1 MGGKSFKD
9 ILWKIFRF
17 VFLGFMALISVGPLV
32 WIVMSSFKSNK
43 EILSS
48 AFALPTSLSFNGY
61 KAALDLAPIFKFYGN
76 SVVISFTST
85 LLNILIVSMAAYVLA
100 RYTFKGSTFITLLL
114 SASLLVPT
122 SALLMPIYK
131 IQGQGLY
138 LCMRH
143 WDFLLHFSYSK
154 AIFRASPRNWK
165 KLPILTEPGFIGH
178 SL

>member
-85 LLNILIVSMAAYVLA
+85 LLNILIVSMDIRLREVP
-100 RYTFKGSTFITLLL
+100 L
-114 SASLLVPT
+114 SHCFYLRLF
-122 SALLMPIYK
+122 
-131 IQGQGLY
+131 LY
-138 LCMRH
+138 L
-143 WDFLLHFSYSK
+143 LQHF
-154 AIFRASPRNWK
+154 
-165 KLPILTEPGFIGH
+165 
-178 SL
+178 

>member
-61 KAALDLAPIFKFYGN
+61 KAALDLAPIFKFLWK
-76 SVVISFTST
+76 SV
-85 LLNILIVSMAAYVLA
+85 L
-100 RYTFKGSTFITLLL
+100 
-114 SASLLVPT
+114 
-122 SALLMPIYK
+122 
-131 IQGQGLY
+131 
-138 LCMRH
+138 
-143 WDFLLHFSYSK
+143 
-154 AIFRASPRNWK
+154 
-165 KLPILTEPGFIGH
+165 
-178 SL
+178 

>member
-76 SVVISFTST
+76 SLREVP
-85 LLNILIVSMAAYVLA
+85 
-100 RYTFKGSTFITLLL
+100 L
-114 SASLLVPT
+114 SHCFYLRLF
-122 SALLMPIYK
+122 
-131 IQGQGLY
+131 LY
-138 LCMRH
+138 L
-143 WDFLLHFSYSK
+143 LQHF
-154 AIFRASPRNWK
+154 
-165 KLPILTEPGFIGH
+165 
-178 SL
+178 

>member
-61 KAALDLAPIFKFYGN
+61 KAALDLAPIFKF
-76 SVVISFTST
+76 
-85 LLNILIVSMAAYVLA
+85 
-100 RYTFKGSTFITLLL
+100 
-114 SASLLVPT
+114 
-122 SALLMPIYK
+122 IYK
-131 IQGQGLY
+131 QCCDFFHKYPAKYPDCFHGCLCVGQIY
-138 LCMRH
+138 V
-143 WDFLLHFSYSK
+143 
-154 AIFRASPRNWK
+154 
-165 KLPILTEPGFIGH
+165 
-178 SL
+178 

>member
-76 SVVISFTST
+76 SFFHKYPAKYPDCFHGCLCVGQI
-85 LLNILIVSMAAYVLA
+85 YV
-100 RYTFKGSTFITLLL
+100 
-114 SASLLVPT
+114 
-122 SALLMPIYK
+122 
-131 IQGQGLY
+131 
-138 LCMRH
+138 
-143 WDFLLHFSYSK
+143 
-154 AIFRASPRNWK
+154 
-165 KLPILTEPGFIGH
+165 
-178 SL
+178 

>member
-76 SVVISFTST
+76 SVVISFTS
-85 LLNILIVSMAAYVLA
+85 
-100 RYTFKGSTFITLLL
+100 
-114 SASLLVPT
+114 
-122 SALLMPIYK
+122 
-131 IQGQGLY
+131 
-138 LCMRH
+138 
-143 WDFLLHFSYSK
+143 SK
-154 AIFRASPRNWK
+154 AIDCLMVHPLVNSYSLAK
-165 KLPILTEPGFIGH
+165 KLVETYLATNKDYMEEWN
-178 SL
+178 

>member
-32 WIVMSSFKSNK
+32 WIVLSSFKSNK

-48 AFALPTSLSFNGY
+48 AFALPTSLSFNWY

-100 RYTFKGSTFITLLL
+100 VQMQMIGSPYWI
-114 SASLLVPT
+114 
-122 SALLMPIYK
+122 
-131 IQGQGLY
+131 
-138 LCMRH
+138 
-143 WDFLLHFSYSK
+143 
-154 AIFRASPRNWK
+154 
-165 KLPILTEPGFIGH
+165 
-178 SL
+178 

>member
-61 KAALDLAPIFKFYGN
+61 RLHWIWLQFL
-76 SVVISFTST
+76 SFMET
-85 LLNILIVSMAAYVLA
+85 VL
-100 RYTFKGSTFITLLL
+100 
-114 SASLLVPT
+114 
-122 SALLMPIYK
+122 
-131 IQGQGLY
+131 
-138 LCMRH
+138 
-143 WDFLLHFSYSK
+143 
-154 AIFRASPRNWK
+154 
-165 KLPILTEPGFIGH
+165 
-178 SL
+178 